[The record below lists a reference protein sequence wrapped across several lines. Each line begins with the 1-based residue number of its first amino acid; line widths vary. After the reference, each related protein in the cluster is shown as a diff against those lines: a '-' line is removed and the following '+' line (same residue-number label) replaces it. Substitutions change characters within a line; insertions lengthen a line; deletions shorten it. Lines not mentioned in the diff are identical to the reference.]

1 MIFVILL
8 FIIIFYDF
16 FSQKKKKIWS
26 ALYLACLIIVTLVS
40 SKINYNFVYM
50 DMLLK

>member
-16 FSQKKKKIWS
+16 FPKKKKDLIGVIPCMLDYS
-26 ALYLACLIIVTLVS
+26 YLGEFKNQL
-40 SKINYNFVYM
+40 
-50 DMLLK
+50 